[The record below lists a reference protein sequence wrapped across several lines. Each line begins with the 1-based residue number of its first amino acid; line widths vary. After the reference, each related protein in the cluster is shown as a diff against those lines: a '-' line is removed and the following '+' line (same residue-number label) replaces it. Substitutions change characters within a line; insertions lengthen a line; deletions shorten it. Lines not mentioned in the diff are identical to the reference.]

1 MDIWFVLK
9 IIWAFALVALLL
21 VGLTYVV
28 RALARGRLLVASDRR
43 LVTVVESTLLAQ
55 NVSVHVLKV
64 ADKYY
69 LVGGGAGGVSLIDE
83 VPAAVVDPWMDG
95 HKRALTGQ
103 RDAVLG
109 LVARLRK
116 S

>member
-1 MDIWFVLK
+1 VDIWFVLK

-21 VGLTYVV
+21 LALTYVV
-28 RALARGRLLVASDRR
+28 RSLARGRLLVATERR

-55 NVSVHVLKV
+55 NVTVHVLKI

-83 VPAAVVDPWMDG
+83 VPATVVDPWMDG
-95 HKRALTGQ
+95 HKRALTSQ

-109 LVARLRK
+109 FVGRFRK